1 MSLVFP
7 VVLLKSETW
16 TGHKLQGRRKIHG
29 LKVSIEN
36 RKGSTRSGV
45 DKDGHEWSI
54 KMHADYGRIRGSVGA
69 DGDLL
74 DCYVGP
80 NPESTRVFVI
90 HQNDPTTGA
99 YDEDKVMLG
108 FDSPEEAKALYLKQ
122 YDRPGFFGS
131 MEETDIDTFKEKA
144 MAKKNHGK
152 KLVIKKSIPQ
162 KLDGPFYAAFR
173 AMFAGEDGSLDLY
186 GNSYKLKDLD
196 GFPAGLDLENC
207 ELIRYGE
214 DVAFFQAGG
223 DWQQG
228 VNFAVGLKDGKL
240 AIVSKFEDTQPQTR
254 TERKAVAK
262 QLIIKKSVE
271 PIFGVEPELVVGI
284 MVEKEHTDDPQEAR
298 KIAMDHLR
306 EDPHYYKKLIAAGLV
321 DEPEALKA
329 AQRLSLEKAR
339 KSPKL
344 IPVVRTVTRDGTTFP
359 MTVWMLPSDVKAGRL
374 DTARQG
380 DLFDVPM
387 PMMQG
392 DLFDQGPAAEIP
404 AKVEAA
410 KIELEALKGS
420 ADDEAKAQAVSL
432 AAAETRNAVQA
443 VFFGEPDAAG
453 PTAPPAYEYSPET
466 VGVEVMGGIHALD
479 YTGVVP
485 KAIGLLSPSRAL
497 DTARPSWVP
506 EVSDSY
512 FRKHDGR
519 LPFIK
524 LAENEYLVQVAGT
537 SSRTSSSEDSAY
549 AKVNLEVLAG
559 LHDYYGKRA
568 KAMTKKA
575 IADDIAK
582 KKAEA
587 IQWLQEHP
595 ESLDENAYNKSTRW
609 YYERAAKGEV
619 KSRIK
624 PFRTIGDNK
633 ASYDQYYLIQR
644 AAGKATRSEVWA
656 YFGEMMR
663 EYKQKTSDMEIQ
675 FEDNSSSFVKGRE
688 TSYGDSGT
696 KATLL
701 DQYGVRVKRQ
711 NGDEITD
718 GEVADIR
725 AALDSVFAAFGDRSS
740 MARKYGLKISHSGD
754 KLMHARRALGIYFPS
769 YRAIGVTAQLG
780 DKHMGFILAHEWA
793 HFMDNYMGGELYH
806 YASDKFGSPA
816 HKIADTFRNAMMK
829 PQKSDYQNR
838 TCECFAR
845 AFEEYHSIKSGDEK
859 TLQEYRQGQGNYVE
873 PERFKATIAPLIE
886 EFLKENNEILKSMR
900 VWSFKL

>member
-1 MSLVFP
+1 MPTIIHGIPVDEAKWAEAKARAADEGHAEDYAYITAIYKKMAHIEKSL
-7 VVLLKSETW
+7 TW
-16 TGHKLQGRRKIHG
+16 SGWPLQGRRKVHG
-29 LKVSIEN
+29 MKISIEN
-36 RKGSTRSGV
+36 RKGSYRRGT
-45 DKDGHEWSI
+45 DKDGHEW
-54 KMHADYGRIRGSVGA
+54 KTLMRADYGYVRGTVGK
-69 DGDLL
+69 DKDHL

-152 KLVIKKSIPQ
+152 KLVIKKSGQ
-162 KLDGPFYAAFR
+162 
-173 AMFAGEDGSLDLY
+173 
-186 GNSYKLKDLD
+186 
-196 GFPAGLDLENC
+196 
-207 ELIRYGE
+207 
-214 DVAFFQAGG
+214 
-223 DWQQG
+223 
-228 VNFAVGLKDGKL
+228 
-240 AIVSKFEDTQPQTR
+240 
-254 TERKAVAK
+254 
-262 QLIIKKSVE
+262 
-271 PIFGVEPELVVGI
+271 PIFGVDPELVVGI

-344 IPVVRTVTRDGTTFP
+344 IPVVRTVTRGGTTFS

-506 EVSDSY
+506 EVSDAY